1 MTPVNRFS
9 NVTVVRG
16 VDSSTSKVLKDKD
29 KKAAQAAKASTS
41 KTATSKT
48 ATTDDLEVIDIDD
61 GPKIIVPQG

>member
-1 MTPVNRFS
+1 VTPVNRFS

-29 KKAAQAAKASTS
+29 KATQAAKASTS

-48 ATTDDLEVIDIDD
+48 ATTDDLEVIDVDD